1 MDGIMITEGVCSM
14 NGSLI
19 GVAILTLLTIIS
31 IIGIFTITK
40 RKFKNEKWRPRIV
53 ISLFTIIIIG
63 VITMI
68 MILGQKEDSANKNE
82 KQEQKIFNI

>member
-1 MDGIMITEGVCSM
+1 MD
-14 NGSLI
+14 GSLI

>member
-1 MDGIMITEGVCSM
+1 M